1 MKKLSKDPRL
11 YYLIS
16 LVIILIWVPIDY
28 FENIVNGYGEP
39 WEIYRVYTPSN
50 QPYTNSLILNEKVLV
65 PTMNSS
71 WDDDA
76 LALYQEAM
84 PGYEILGFSGSWEST
99 DALHC
104 RTKGIPDRQMLQIF
118 HNPIDNQLSPLE
130 YYNVEAIVDDLS
142 ETGLIDDELKVF
154 WWTDQMN
161 EPDEI
166 LLQVCDQDIPDCY
179 NANIPSQ
186 SYDAEIKYYIQA
198 IDLSGRVEK
207 LPMAGYF
214 SFNAVAGNVVDSG
227 DVNMDNQ
234 INVLDI
240 VLSVNFVLGT
250 DDLSSFQQQIADMN
264 SDGIIN
270 ILDIIIIVNLILG

>member
-1 MKKLSKDPRL
+1 M
-11 YYLIS
+11 
-16 LVIILIWVPIDY
+16 
-28 FENIVNGYGEP
+28 
-39 WEIYRVYTPSN
+39 
-50 QPYTNSLILNEKVLV
+50 
-65 PTMNSS
+65 
-71 WDDDA
+71 
-76 LALYQEAM
+76 
-84 PGYEILGFSGSWEST
+84 
-99 DALHC
+99 
-104 RTKGIPDRQMLQIF
+104 
-118 HNPIDNQLSPLE
+118 
-130 YYNVEAIVDDLS
+130 EAIIDDLS

-198 IDLSGRVEK
+198 IDFSGRVEK

-214 SFNAVAGNVVDSG
+214 SFNAVAGNVVDAG

-264 SDGIIN
+264 SDSIIN